1 MNWKRN
7 LWSLWLGCILSSAS
21 YTMIIPFLPLYLL
34 DLGAAEQDVTVWS
47 GLVFSITFFVCA
59 LLAPYWGRRAD
70 KKGKRRMVIRAGFC
84 LAIVYFLGS
93 LVRNPLELFIVRLLQ
108 GFAAGFVPASMA
120 IVASSVPEDKMGFSL
135 GIMQTS
141 MLTGGIIG
149 PLFGGVLSH
158 VFGIRASFVVAAAS
172 IFCGTVA
179 VRLLVTEPTRSEMPQ
194 TGGSVINDLKIAF
207 RNRLL
212 REMLLLL
219 IIVQMAVMVLQPLIT
234 LYVAQLQGQLEGAGL
249 AAGIV
254 FSLAGIAGAIAAPLW
269 GRIGQKKG
277 FFTILSLSFLGA
289 GVFNICQYFGQNIWQ
304 FGALQFIY
312 GLFLAGV
319 FPAINTIVVNNTD
332 ADFRGRAFGLT
343 MSANQVG
350 SMLGPLFGG
359 IVSVWLGIRPVFIC
373 AGALLLITG
382 IVVRSRYDPETV
394 KNKTQ

>member
-34 DLGAAEQDVTVWS
+34 DLGATEADVTMWS
-47 GLVFSITFFVCA
+47 GLVFSVTFLVCA

-70 KKGKRRMVIRAGFC
+70 KDGKRRMVIRAGIC
-84 LAIVYFLGS
+84 LAVVYFLGS
-93 LVRNPLELFIVRLLQ
+93 LVHSPLELFGVRLLQ

-120 IVASSVPEDKMGFSL
+120 IVASSVPEEKMGFSL

-141 MLTGGIIG
+141 MLTGSIIG

-158 VFGIRASFVVAAAS
+158 IFGIRASFVVAAAG

-179 VRLLVTEPTRSEMPQ
+179 VRLLVTEPEREATPQ
-194 TGGSVINDLKIAF
+194 TGGSVVNDLKTAF

-212 REMLLLL
+212 REMLLLI
-219 IIVQMAVMVLQPLIT
+219 IIVQMAVMALQPLIT

-249 AAGIV
+249 VAGIV

-277 FFTILSLSFLGA
+277 FFTILSLAFLGA
-289 GVFNICQYFGQNIWQ
+289 GIFNICQYFGQNIWQ
-304 FGALQFIY
+304 FGVLQFIY
-312 GLFLAGV
+312 GLFLAGIY
-319 FPAINTIVVNNTD
+319 PALNTVVVNSTD
-332 ADFRGRAFGLT
+332 ENFRGRAFGLT

-350 SMLGPLFGG
+350 SMLGPLLGG
-359 IVSVWLGIRPVFIC
+359 AVSVWLGIRPVFIC
-373 AGALLLITG
+373 AGAILLLTG
-382 IVVRSRYDPETV
+382 IAARSRYGRG
-394 KNKTQ
+394 